1 MNLQEQ
7 LGKDDETLPERG
19 ELFLN
24 LQVQQPRPTGN
35 QNSFF
40 DLRFGKARKRVG
52 LQSRLAAKLHELRH
66 KQVQKE
72 AEADQG
78 MLYTLEATSNEMCG
92 DILFVRLTNRSNRMG
107 RDFKTVV
114 RKYLGLPVAK
124 PGCSLGKCQ
133 DEPVH
138 WNGAHGYHASTLV
151 TYRHHGVKQAISG
164 IVESLQNVGQFPYAC
179 QQERSMKDLG
189 MERRPTVKKV
199 NLGTKK
205 KEKKKQEDRKIDIY
219 FRHKGTGHAFYGDVR
234 ISELRYDK
242 WLKKATSKST
252 LEHGVNVKYDLYTS
266 EYVIDKNDVIPLVFD
281 TYGGYADVTLKF
293 LREIAGAVGDNDEV
307 MVSKV
312 MRRLRDRIAVELHKG
327 QVSIIN
333 WINRNNPY
341 EEPKARKTV

>member
-1 MNLQEQ
+1 LETLGRIFDIDLYQLEVTVGEVVLGRMSLPGRLGGMGVTSYTELADAAYVGCIANIGSRLVDRLGSGLEWNQISGLEEAYMNLQEQ

-40 DLRFGKARKRVG
+40 DLRLGQARKRVG

-66 KQVQKE
+66 KRVQKE

-124 PGCSLGKCQ
+124 SGCSLGKCQ

-189 MERRPTVKKV
+189 MET
-199 NLGTKK
+199 NTSDGG
-205 KEKKKQEDRKIDIY
+205 
-219 FRHKGTGHAFYGDVR
+219 KGESHW
-234 ISELRYDK
+234 K
-242 WLKKATSKST
+242 
-252 LEHGVNVKYDLYTS
+252 
-266 EYVIDKNDVIPLVFD
+266 P
-281 TYGGYADVTLKF
+281 
-293 LREIAGAVGDNDEV
+293 
-307 MVSKV
+307 
-312 MRRLRDRIAVELHKG
+312 RD
-327 QVSIIN
+327 
-333 WINRNNPY
+333 
-341 EEPKARKTV
+341 